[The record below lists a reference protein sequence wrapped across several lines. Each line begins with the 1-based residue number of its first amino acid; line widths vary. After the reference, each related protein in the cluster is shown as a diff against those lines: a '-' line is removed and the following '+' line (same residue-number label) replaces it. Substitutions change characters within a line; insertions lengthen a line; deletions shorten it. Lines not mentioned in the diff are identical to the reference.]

1 MLLVLAG
8 TQSSS
13 IRRSVRRRP
22 LGHVF
27 LRADGT
33 ARNDGEPVASLD
45 EAGVCAVLGVLGTRE
60 CRECKCDSFG
70 GAGGRV
76 RCGRLALHFDACG

>member
-1 MLLVLAG
+1 MLFVLAG
-8 TQSSS
+8 TRSRS

-33 ARNDGEPVASLD
+33 ARNDGVPVASLD
-45 EAGVCAVLGVLGTRE
+45 EAGVCAVLGVLGTGE
-60 CRECKCDSFG
+60 CRECKGGFFG
-70 GAGGRV
+70 GAGGRAS
-76 RCGRLALHFDACG
+76 CGRLAVHFDACG